1 MKRSLACSLTILA
14 LACGV
19 AHADGSGTLYQDGK
33 PLALVSAYAYR
44 GPDPFEKTKEI
55 TTIVFSDRKIDAA
68 AANAAANRGE
78 AVEDQLRRDNA
89 TRVELN
95 LENDGTLQNV
105 NIVSGGSSGSQSGS
119 GWYTMKLA
127 KNDAKR
133 IEGTFRTNDEA
144 DKKTGRF
151 YDLRFA
157 LDIPGPPDLGAALP
171 PGGGEPA
178 KAYMAYL
185 AALKKGDLDAIVLTA
200 MRKEPQ
206 RRYALRLAK
215 QRLHQPAFRTR
226 VLLAYRTR
234 CAVCELKH
242 GSLLDAAHIIP
253 DSAEHGTPT
262 TPNGLALC
270 KIHHAAFDQQMLG
283 ISPDYV
289 VHIDRELLEEV
300 DGPMLR
306 HGLQEMHGRTLTLP
320 TRPADRPD
328 QDLLAS
334 RWDLFA
340 NR

>member
-1 MKRSLACSLTILA
+1 MA
-14 LACGV
+14 GV

-185 AALKKGDLDAIVLTA
+185 AALKKGDLDALSKTMTKERSAEILAHRSDPDFKMMFAFIQQSA
-200 MRKEPQ
+200 MRDPKVTKGFSKGDSATLELAGKDGDGNAATSTATLMKEGGSW
-206 RRYALRLAK
+206 RLAK
-215 QRLHQPAFRTR
+215 ESMSSHVQ
-226 VLLAYRTR
+226 
-234 CAVCELKH
+234 
-242 GSLLDAAHIIP
+242 
-253 DSAEHGTPT
+253 
-262 TPNGLALC
+262 
-270 KIHHAAFDQQMLG
+270 
-283 ISPDYV
+283 
-289 VHIDRELLEEV
+289 
-300 DGPMLR
+300 
-306 HGLQEMHGRTLTLP
+306 
-320 TRPADRPD
+320 
-328 QDLLAS
+328 
-334 RWDLFA
+334 
-340 NR
+340 

>member
-89 TRVELN
+89 TRVELD

-185 AALKKGDLDAIVLTA
+185 AALKKGDLDALSKTMTKERSAEILAHRSDPDFKMMFAFIQQSA
-200 MRKEPQ
+200 MRDPKVTKGFSKGDSATLELAGKDGDGNAATSTATLMKEGGSW
-206 RRYALRLAK
+206 RLAK
-215 QRLHQPAFRTR
+215 ESMSSHVQ
-226 VLLAYRTR
+226 
-234 CAVCELKH
+234 
-242 GSLLDAAHIIP
+242 
-253 DSAEHGTPT
+253 
-262 TPNGLALC
+262 
-270 KIHHAAFDQQMLG
+270 
-283 ISPDYV
+283 
-289 VHIDRELLEEV
+289 
-300 DGPMLR
+300 
-306 HGLQEMHGRTLTLP
+306 
-320 TRPADRPD
+320 
-328 QDLLAS
+328 
-334 RWDLFA
+334 
-340 NR
+340 

>member
-55 TTIVFSDRKIDAA
+55 TTIVFSDKKIDAA

-78 AVEDQLRRDNA
+78 AVDDQLRHENA

-95 LENDGTLQNV
+95 IEGDGTLQNV

-127 KNDAKR
+127 KHDAKR
-133 IEGTFRTNDEA
+133 VEGTFRTNDEA

-151 YDLRFA
+151 YDLKFA
-157 LDIPGPPDLGAALP
+157 LDIPGAPDLGAALP

-185 AALKKGDLDAIVLTA
+185 AALKKGDIDALSKTMTKERSTEILAHRNDPDFKMMFGFIQSSAIRDPKVTKGFSKGDAATLELSGKDGDGNSATSTA
-200 MRKEPQ
+200 TMLKEGGSW
-206 RRYALRLAK
+206 RLAK
-215 QRLHQPAFRTR
+215 ESMSSHVQ
-226 VLLAYRTR
+226 
-234 CAVCELKH
+234 
-242 GSLLDAAHIIP
+242 
-253 DSAEHGTPT
+253 
-262 TPNGLALC
+262 
-270 KIHHAAFDQQMLG
+270 
-283 ISPDYV
+283 
-289 VHIDRELLEEV
+289 
-300 DGPMLR
+300 
-306 HGLQEMHGRTLTLP
+306 
-320 TRPADRPD
+320 
-328 QDLLAS
+328 
-334 RWDLFA
+334 
-340 NR
+340 